1 VQYIH
6 RIKRANFSPQ
16 AGRYVKAKVVRV
28 WPSRVDGEGREDLDP
43 LAMKLNRLYGCRY
56 FYYVP

>member
-1 VQYIH
+1 MQYIH

-16 AGRYVKAKVVRV
+16 AGRYVRV